1 MKSRWIWVLSLVAA
15 TSFVAVGQQ
24 RQKPSLK
31 SQGGDFAIT
40 EIDKI
45 YVQSF
50 DGNAVS
56 FDLEGS
62 PIKGKSDS
70 QGITFQSSRIIGKMI
85 TNKSGAFLDDATLTG
100 NVKVVRGDRTISSAQ
115 IQISENADRKG
126 SKVTLPSAF
135 TVISSD
141 NSEELKA
148 NSGSVQLAESGG
160 DRKIQVADLIGNVFI
175 RSDSGSSKRSLTG
188 SRITMREQGSTTLF
202 TLGAAFTMNSQVTD
216 DGITSYVML
225 SSSSGTITTESLAS
239 GKAAKMPIL
248 SADLKGRVKANIKQI
263 KPGETTEL
271 DVESDSM
278 LFNKLSSAEKQ
289 SILSS
294 KSSGWS
300 GLTAILTVKG
310 NVDMQMTPGPSYS
323 GTGAAETIVIYLNS
337 EMKVLGYE
345 LKGGA
350 QMDIIPKKGGGSV

>member
-31 SQGGDFAIT
+31 SQGGEFAIT

-50 DGNAVS
+50 DGNAVR

-62 PIKGKSDS
+62 PIKGKSDT
-70 QGITFQSSRIIGKMI
+70 QGITFQSSRIKGKMV
-85 TNKSGAFLDDATLTG
+85 TAKGGAYLDEATLSG
-100 NVKVVRGDRTISSAQ
+100 GVKVVRGSRTISSEQ
-115 IQISENADRKG
+115 IQIGENADRKG
-126 SKVTLPSAF
+126 SKVTLPGAF
-135 TVISSD
+135 TVTSSD

-148 NSGSVQLAESGG
+148 NSGSVQLVESSG
-160 DRKIQVADLIGNVFI
+160 DRKIQVADLIGNVFV

-188 SRITMREQGSTTLF
+188 SRITMREQGSSTLF
-202 TLGAAFTMNSQVTD
+202 TLGAGFTMDSQVS
-216 DGITSYVML
+216 DGGTTSKIHL
-225 SSSSGTITTESLAS
+225 TASSGTITTESLTG
-239 GKAAKMPIL
+239 GKAAKMPL
-248 SADLKGRVKANIKQI
+248 LAANLKGRVKANVKQT
-263 KPGETTEL
+263 KSGDTTEL

-278 LFNKLSSAEKQ
+278 LFDKLSSAEKQ
-289 SILSS
+289 AILKT
-294 KSSGWS
+294 KSAGWAD
-300 GLTAILTVKG
+300 LTATLTVKG

-323 GTGAAETIVIYLNS
+323 GSGAAETIVIYLNS

-350 QMDIIPKKGGGSV
+350 QLDVNPKKGGGSV